1 VTTVVCPSIR
11 ESATLLSEI
20 VDSYLTS
27 LVTVDTHLLSVILL
41 TGGSSRRMGGDK
53 AGLEFGNDT
62 LLTFHLKQI
71 PREFPVVVVG
81 EPIDNRLGVTCTR
94 EDPPGAGPV
103 AAIASG
109 MEAVT
114 TPVVLVLAVD
124 TPFALPQLLRLELGP
139 ESHAL
144 IPRDPSGKA
153 QYLAGLYRSDS
164 LRLALG
170 RLGSPDNKSMRELT
184 SHLQLIDYH
193 ELSPKDA
200 QDFMDL
206 DTPEDLATAR
216 ELLASRPK
224 VMP

>member
-1 VTTVVCPSIR
+1 M
-11 ESATLLSEI
+11 
-20 VDSYLTS
+20 
-27 LVTVDTHLLSVILL
+27 TVDTCLLSVILL
-41 TGGSSRRMGGDK
+41 TGGSSHRMGSDK
-53 AGLEFGNDT
+53 ASLEFGGDT

-71 PREFPVVVVG
+71 PSELPVVVVG
-81 EPIDNRLGVTCTR
+81 EPIDTWREATYTR

-109 MEAVT
+109 LEHVT
-114 TPVVLVLAVD
+114 TPVVLILAVD

-139 ESHAL
+139 NSHAL
-144 IPRDPSGKA
+144 IPRDLGGKA

-164 LRLALG
+164 LRRALEQ
-170 RLGSPDNKSMRELT
+170 LGAPDNKSMRELT
-184 SHLQLIDYH
+184 SHLQSIDYH
-193 ELSPKDA
+193 ELSPETA

-216 ELLASRPK
+216 ELLASHPK